1 MSDPNPQTQ
10 EPPHRDPVPPHGD
23 ASDRKLTPFLKVSI
37 ILLAALTIASISL
50 LFLGDFEG
58 RFERVFSTFALFTV
72 FVLFTAF
79 DTSRERKSEWYA
91 PVALI
96 ANTYILGLLLI
107 VIWMSPYDPFS
118 LGFEILWKSIVVIVV
133 TRLVILCCQILL
145 NLGAHFPPV
154 VTRFGFITSILAVL
168 VGIMFTAPVGIDSFD
183 LTVPDLYWKIATSV
197 LILTALGLAIT
208 LLLRWTYGADRR
220 AADRAAR
227 EAARVAAY
235 PSQAPG
241 VQPHRHPYAQA
252 PSAQQYPYPQQP
264 QVAHGAQQASPP
276 RFPQGAPQPQPH
288 GQAQQAG
295 EPPKLLPW
303 PTFPDGRPL
312 PMRPDGQPDF
322 SVLQQGAPQ
331 PGGPQPGG
339 PQQDR
344 R

>member
-10 EPPHRDPVPPHGD
+10 EPQQAPPAQTHEGDQHRL
-23 ASDRKLTPFLKVSI
+23 SPFLKVSI

-107 VIWMSPYDPFS
+107 VIWMTSYDPFT
-118 LGFEILWKSIVVIVV
+118 LGFEILWKSIVVIAV

-145 NLGAHFPPV
+145 SLGAHYPPV
-154 VTRFGFITSILAVL
+154 VPRFGFITSILAVL
-168 VGIMFTAPVGIDSFD
+168 SGIMFTAPVGIESFD
-183 LTVPDLYWKIATSV
+183 LTVPDLYWKIATAT

-220 AADRAAR
+220 AAARAERDAM
-227 EAARVAAY
+227 AANRFPQVPGQA
-235 PSQAPG
+235 PQAPG
-241 VQPHRHPYAQA
+241 QPYRGGQPYGSGA
-252 PSAQQYPYPQQP
+252 PSGPAQPQSQPSTPGHPPVPPRVPSSGQVPPQQ
-264 QVAHGAQQASPP
+264 GGQQ
-276 RFPQGAPQPQPH
+276 
-288 GQAQQAG
+288 
-295 EPPKLLPW
+295 LLPW

-322 SVLQQGAPQ
+322 SVLRQ
-331 PGGPQPGG
+331 PGGSGDSG
-339 PQQDR
+339 R
-344 R
+344 A

>member
-1 MSDPNPQTQ
+1 MNDPNTQMQ
-10 EPPHRDPVPPHGD
+10 EPQQVPTAKPHEGD
-23 ASDRKLTPFLKVSI
+23 QHRLSPFLKVSI

-107 VIWMSPYDPFS
+107 VIWMTSYDPFT
-118 LGFEILWKSIVVIVV
+118 LGFEIFWKSVVVIGV

-145 NLGAHFPPV
+145 SLGAHFPPV
-154 VTRFGFITSILAVL
+154 VPRFGFITSILAVL
-168 VGIMFTAPVGIDSFD
+168 SGIMFTAPVGIESFD
-183 LTVPDLYWKIATSV
+183 LTVPDLYWKLATAT

-220 AADRAAR
+220 AAARAER
-227 EAARVAAY
+227 EAAVARRAPQLPGHPPQQGQPY
-235 PSQAPG
+235 GPGAGQPQARSD
-241 VQPHRHPYAQA
+241 RHA
-252 PSAQQYPYPQQP
+252 PAPQQP
-264 QVAHGAQQASPP
+264 AAPRPQVHDEQQ
-276 RFPQGAPQPQPH
+276 
-288 GQAQQAG
+288 
-295 EPPKLLPW
+295 LLPW
-303 PTFPDGRPL
+303 PTYPDGRPL

-322 SVLQQGAPQ
+322 SALQH
-331 PGGPQPGG
+331 PGGPGRP
-339 PQQDR
+339 
-344 R
+344 